1 MRLQRLDH
9 PTNPEHGGVLCTFP
23 SGATKAVQWPS
34 AGYITDTHKA
44 AVHAATEL
52 VDHMLRVG
60 LIDDLERTNIPSCVA
75 AIQAVMVQ
83 HNEAWLGRTGVVT
96 QGSGLV
102 I

>member
-9 PTNPEHGGVLCTFP
+9 PTNRDHGGVICHFP
-23 SGATKAVQWPS
+23 SGASKAVAWAS
-34 AGYITDTHKA
+34 AGYIKDTHKA

-52 VDHMLRVG
+52 VDHMLQRG

-83 HNEAWLGRTGVVT
+83 HNEAWLAA
-96 QGSGLV
+96 QGSGLA